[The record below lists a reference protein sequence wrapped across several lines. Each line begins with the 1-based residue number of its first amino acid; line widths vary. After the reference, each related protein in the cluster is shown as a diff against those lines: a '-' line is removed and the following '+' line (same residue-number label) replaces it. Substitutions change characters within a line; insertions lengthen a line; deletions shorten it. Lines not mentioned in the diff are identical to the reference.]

1 MEPACLGEETAVNKY
16 NMAALLAEK
25 SAAVGITTEE
35 AREVERL
42 FEGVVRIWAHQQD
55 NGSMRCINRM
65 NIRRI
70 SYHLKA
76 SRPKFPDLKYVNA
89 YG

>member
-1 MEPACLGEETAVNKY
+1 M
-16 NMAALLAEK
+16 AEK

-42 FEGVVRIWAHQQD
+42 FEDVVRIWAQQQE

-70 SYHLKA
+70 SYHLKS
-76 SRPKFPDLKYVNA
+76 SRPKFPDLKYVRVIVGDHFKIKLVNRKTNFPTT
-89 YG
+89 